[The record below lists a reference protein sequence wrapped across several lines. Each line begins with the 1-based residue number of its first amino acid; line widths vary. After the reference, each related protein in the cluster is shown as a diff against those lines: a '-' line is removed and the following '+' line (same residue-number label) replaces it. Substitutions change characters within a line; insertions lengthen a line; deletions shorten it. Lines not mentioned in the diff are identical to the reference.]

1 MSARLAHGAAVAGGK
16 RREAAVARAAAAAA
30 RKSRLPRAE
39 MLAQGLPVHTN
50 VRRQALVVVFGELH
64 AAKPSRSLPL
74 TLLATRC
81 SASATATKDAL
92 AARGAA
98 AMAAAAGSI
107 AEGCERAER
116 RGIGVVL
123 ELARQAC
130 EA

>member
-30 RKSRLPRAE
+30 RKSRRPRAE
-39 MLAQGLPVHTN
+39 MLVQGPQVHTN

-64 AAKPSRSLPL
+64 AAMPSRSLPL

-116 RGIGVVL
+116 RGGVRGGAG
-123 ELARQAC
+123 ARSTGL
-130 EA
+130 